1 MPFTKGDPNIN
12 RNGRPKGAANRITG
26 ELREAFAML
35 LENNL
40 EQYEIWLAQVAA
52 EDPAKA
58 LDLAMKISERFV
70 PMLSRQ
76 EITGKDGEDLFKNVK
91 FKFQTQNIIKL
102 GLNSNQYFPSRVFK
116 RIQEFLHKTN
126 RFSWK

>member
-1 MPFTKGDPNIN
+1 MPFYKGDPNIN
-12 RNGRPKGAANRITG
+12 MNGRPKGAKNRITE

-40 EQYEIWLAQVAA
+40 EQYEIWLNQVAQQ
-52 EDPAKA
+52 DPAKA
-58 LDLAMKISERFV
+58 LDLALRISERFI

-91 FKFQTQNIIKL
+91 FKFNGTEEEEPGSGDFNIDELWK
-102 GLNSNQYFPSRVFK
+102 RVL
-116 RIQEFLHKTN
+116 Q
-126 RFSWK
+126 SS